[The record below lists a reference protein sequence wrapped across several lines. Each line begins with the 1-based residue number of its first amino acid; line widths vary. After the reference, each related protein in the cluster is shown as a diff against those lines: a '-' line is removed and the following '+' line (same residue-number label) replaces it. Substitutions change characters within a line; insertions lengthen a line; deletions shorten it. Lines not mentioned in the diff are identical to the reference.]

1 MEKLVNTVT
10 NSMLGHGIISTEDQD
25 IYKFGIECVILKVI
39 HYISYLT
46 IAMVMKEPF
55 ALIIM
60 ACTFFPLRKSVGG
73 YHAKTRIGCYIV
85 SCLTV
90 FAGLWFYKQ
99 EFSSKVYL
107 ICWIISSFTIF
118 IFAPLD
124 NENKRMGE
132 LELRYYRKKARI
144 IISLMGALAGI
155 AWACGIENISRML
168 ICGITVSANA
178 IIVGKMN
185 AVRNYYQY

>member
-10 NSMLGHGIISTEDQD
+10 NSMVRHAIISTENQE
-25 IYKFGIECVILKVI
+25 IYHFGMECIILKVI

-55 ALIIM
+55 ALLVM
-60 ACTFFPLRKSVGG
+60 VCTFFPLRKSGGG

-90 FAGLWFYKQ
+90 FAALIFYKQ

-118 IFAPLD
+118 IYAPLD
-124 NENKRMGE
+124 NENKRMDQ
-132 LELRYYRKKARI
+132 LEVKYYRKRVRI
-144 IISLMGALAGI
+144 IILLMGVLVGI
-155 AWACGIENISRML
+155 GWVCGIENISRML

-178 IIVGKMN
+178 IIVEK
-185 AVRNYYQY
+185 VVHI